1 MPVDRNSHSGV
12 CSVARGSRITFFGII
27 SGWPKLSLTLR
38 AVSVQPAEAVYSPAD
53 NVVGIVTVRTVG
65 GFASG
70 GALFAAAQARARES
84 SSPAGAG
91 PPLPGEN
98 PTLVAGS
105 GA

>member
-27 SGWPKLSLTLR
+27 RGWPKLSLTLR

-70 GALFAAAQARARES
+70 RPLLPSAEPPARES
-84 SSPAGAG
+84 ASRAGAVT
-91 PPLPGEN
+91 PVPSANAAL
-98 PTLVAGS
+98 
-105 GA
+105 